1 MRILVTGGAGF
12 IGSHLSETLIRNGE
26 HRLTIIDNFDPF
38 YASSIKEKNIFWLIQ
53 QPQVTFIKGDIRSI
67 PDFESQLDESYDA
80 IIHLAAK
87 AGVLPSIKD
96 PIGYEDVNVKGT
108 LQLLE
113 LARRK
118 NIKQFVFCS
127 SSSVYG
133 VNPKTPWSESD
144 PVLLPISP
152 YASSKV
158 SAELAGYT
166 YSHLYDIRFIA
177 LRLFTVYGPRQR
189 PDLAIHK
196 FARMIMNDQPITM
209 YGDGS
214 TLRDYTNVADIV
226 QGITKALQYDKSN
239 FEIMNLGNNSPVRL
253 SELIAGIETALGK
266 KAIIERLPEQPG
278 DVPVTF
284 ADIRKAGELIGYKP
298 NVSLQDGLNEFCRWL
313 QQQ

>member
-12 IGSHLSETLIRNGE
+12 IGSHLSESLVREGGHTL
-26 HRLTIIDNFDPF
+26 TVIDNFDPF
-38 YASSIKEKNIFWLIQ
+38 YHHSIKEKNIFWLVQ
-53 QPQVTFIKGDIRSI
+53 QPNVRFIKGDIRNL
-67 PDFESQLDESYDA
+67 PDFEQQLDESYDA

-118 NIKQFVFCS
+118 NIRQFIFCS

-166 YSHLYDIRFIA
+166 YAHLYDIRFIA

-196 FARMIMNDQPITM
+196 FAKMILNDQPITM

-226 QGITKALQYDKSN
+226 QGIRKALHYDRSN
-239 FEIMNLGNNSPVRL
+239 YEIMNLGNNSPVRL
-253 SELIAGIETALGK
+253 SELISGIEEALGK
-266 KAIIERLPEQPG
+266 KAIINQLPEQPG

-284 ADIRKAGELIGYKP
+284 ADIRKAGSLIGYAPEVTLKAG
-298 NVSLQDGLNEFCRWL
+298 LQEFCRWL
-313 QQQ
+313 KQQ